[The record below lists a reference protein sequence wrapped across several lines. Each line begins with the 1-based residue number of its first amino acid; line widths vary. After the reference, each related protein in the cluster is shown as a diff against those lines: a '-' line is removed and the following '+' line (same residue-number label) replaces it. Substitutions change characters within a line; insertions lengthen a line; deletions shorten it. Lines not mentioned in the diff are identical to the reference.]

1 MTEVTGLSLSP
12 RPDLSVRPQS
22 SCLDCG
28 GSTGYRYQTTNI
40 RNDDEGYRL
49 EDTLWGIARGSGS
62 EA

>member
-22 SCLDCG
+22 SRLDCG

-40 RNDDEGYRL
+40 RNDDEVGL
-49 EDTLWGIARGSGS
+49 K
-62 EA
+62 